1 MMTSMNA
8 DRENI
13 LLVGDHDRSVRAALA
28 DAMPGAGVTTVAH
41 WFDALAEA
49 GSGGFSTVLAN
60 VEPIERRPD
69 AAVRNLRNALGEGRI
84 ILFGHP
90 SLEPLSRKMLA
101 FGADDYLLIPADRDE
116 LRTVFR
122 REAPRPHAS
131 PASGSVARAL
141 LDFPLAQASLDAL
154 SDSSRS
160 AVRDLVRQLASTLA
174 PAHQLSLDPV
184 GTMPGDPQTIAQ
196 PVRSASAAVGTL
208 MLRGPDTGVDA
219 RHALAEVAS
228 TLGKIAS
235 LAETVAGLQKLAVT
249 DELTGVHN
257 TRYFNHFLKSIVEKA
272 RINRFAVTLLLFD
285 IDNFKQYN
293 DRYGHAMGDQILK
306 QTAALMRRCCRDHDL
321 VARIGGD
328 EFAVVFWE
336 KDAPRVPRDPAHTS
350 HSRVPQTPM
359 IIAQRFQR
367 LLHLSEFSALG
378 KAGRGTLTISG
389 GMAVYPFDAQTPES
403 LVRAADEA
411 QVFHA
416 KRGGKNTIV
425 LIGSGESLAGG
436 EG

>member
-1 MMTSMNA
+1 
-8 DRENI
+8 
-13 LLVGDHDRSVRAALA
+13 
-28 DAMPGAGVTTVAH
+28 
-41 WFDALAEA
+41 
-49 GSGGFSTVLAN
+49 
-60 VEPIERRPD
+60 
-69 AAVRNLRNALGEGRI
+69 LGEGRI

-101 FGADDYLLIPADRDE
+101 CGADDYLLIPADRDE
-116 LRTVFR
+116 LRTIFR
-122 REAPRPHAS
+122 RESPRLVAAPVA
-131 PASGSVARAL
+131 GSVARAL
-141 LDFPLAQASLDAL
+141 LDFPLAQTSLDAL
-154 SDSSRS
+154 ADSSRS
-160 AVRDLVRQLASTLA
+160 AVRDLVRQLASSLA
-174 PAHQLSLDPV
+174 PVHQLSLDPV
-184 GTMPGDPQTIAQ
+184 GTMPGDPQAIAQ
-196 PVRSASAAVGTL
+196 PVRSASAAIGTL

-219 RHALAEVAS
+219 RHALAEVAG

-235 LAETVAGLQKLAVT
+235 LADTIAGLQKLAIT

-257 TRYFNHFLKSIVEKA
+257 TRYFNHFLKSMIERA

-293 DRYGHAMGDQILK
+293 DRYGHAVGDQILK

-336 KDAPRVPRDPAHTS
+336 KDAPRVPRDPGQTS

-378 KAGRGTLTISG
+378 KAGRGSLTISG
-389 GMAVYPFDAQTPES
+389 GMAVYPFDAQTPEA
-403 LVRAADEA
+403 LIRAADEA

-416 KRGGKNTIV
+416 KRGGKNTISLV
-425 LIGSGESLAGG
+425 GSGESLAGG
-436 EG
+436 DGVMGREG